1 MKKLSGKQKLFIQHY
16 MVSLNASEAARLA
29 GYSPKTAFRMGQENM
44 QKPAILAAIAVEQTR
59 IKESLSW
66 DADFVR
72 EQMKEVLQECRDTNQ
87 NAVASGL
94 LNTMSKVMGMQ
105 SDNLKIDSKSSISF
119 NIKTGKK

>member
-1 MKKLSGKQKLFIQHY
+1 

-105 SDNLKIDSKSSISF
+105 SDNLKIDGRSSISF